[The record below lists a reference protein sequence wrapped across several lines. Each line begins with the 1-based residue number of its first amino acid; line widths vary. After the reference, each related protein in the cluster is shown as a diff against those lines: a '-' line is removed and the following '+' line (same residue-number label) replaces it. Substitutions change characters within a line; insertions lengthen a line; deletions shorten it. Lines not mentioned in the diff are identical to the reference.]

1 MQTLKETLR
10 DSILAKARKEFSA
23 HGYENAAMKTIA
35 QGCGVS
41 VGTVYKYFG
50 GKNALFMA
58 AAYPAQEVFA
68 TLSRCADAG
77 RFYDMVMANRTQLR
91 ILLFKNDG
99 LAVADTPIARHRQGA
114 LSARMLDVWLTSLLE
129 VLLMHKPTKTVAL
142 RLIQEYINVLQ
153 LFDYERIE
161 E

>member
-23 HGYENAAMKTIA
+23 HGYDNAAMKTIA
-35 QGCGVS
+35 HGCGVS

-50 GKNALFMA
+50 GKKALFMA
-58 AAYPAQEVFA
+58 AAHPAQEVFA
-68 TLSRCADAG
+68 TLGRCADAG
-77 RFYDMVMANRTQLR
+77 KFYDKVMAHRVRLR
-91 ILLFKNDG
+91 ILLFRNDG
-99 LAVADTPIARHRQGA
+99 FAMANAPARHRQDA
-114 LSARMLDVWLTSLLE
+114 LSARMLDVWLKSLLE

-142 RLIQEYINVLQ
+142 QLIKEYINVVQ

-161 E
+161 K